1 VDKPTETLPQ
11 GPSGV
16 PELPAAAGVLID
28 FEGWFQCRMATDP
41 DPPDE
46 LRGISGASIAAAGEP
61 DFDRVVRFQPPT
73 DNTMVRRRGPQIGV
87 SVTGVTVGGKASVN
101 DPLMSAR
108 VDLLSGPRFW
118 EQNGVIARRN
128 TAFIDPFDLEITGP
142 TGAGLRR
149 RAFWDPQ
156 RPNVGFYD
164 VDETFLK
171 HREVSSFDFD
181 QPEVL
186 SKALQ
191 APVSAETGKEELN
204 KLKDGFIRSRLSQ
217 LRDDLAGERDP
228 IARVA
233 LEQRIQVLE
242 RSDWQGLKIR
252 LLAAARVNYQ
262 FVLNGVP
269 TVMGLSDV
277 DTVTPWPIKFWMG
290 AWDND
295 ALCGFVRGTL
305 SVPGAVPIIASV

>member
-1 VDKPTETLPQ
+1 VDKPTAALPQ
-11 GPSGV
+11 GPSAV
-16 PELPAAAGVLID
+16 PEIPAAASVQID

-46 LRGISGASIAAAGEP
+46 PRGISGASIAAAGEP

-73 DNTMVRRRGPQIGV
+73 DSKMVRRRGPQIGV
-87 SVTGVTVGGKASVN
+87 SVTGVTVGGRASV
-101 DPLMSAR
+101 DSPLVSAK
-108 VDLLSGPRFW
+108 VELLNGPRFW
-118 EQNGVIARRN
+118 EQNGVIAPRN
-128 TAFIDPFDLEITGP
+128 CAFIDPFDLEITGP

-149 RAFWDPQ
+149 RAFWDPH
-156 RPNVGFYD
+156 RPDLGFYD
-164 VDETFLK
+164 VDKTLLK
-171 HREVSSFDFD
+171 RREVSGFDFD

-186 SKALQ
+186 SKALR
-191 APVSAETGKEELN
+191 APVGADTGKEELN
-204 KLKDGFIRSRLSQ
+204 KLKDEFIHGRLDQ
-217 LRDDLAGERDP
+217 LRYDLAGERDP

-233 LEQRIQVLE
+233 LEQRIHVLE

-277 DTVTPWPIKFWMG
+277 DTVTPWPINFWMG

-295 ALCGFVRGTL
+295 ALCGYVKGAL
-305 SVPGAVPIIASV
+305 SVPVAVPIIAGA